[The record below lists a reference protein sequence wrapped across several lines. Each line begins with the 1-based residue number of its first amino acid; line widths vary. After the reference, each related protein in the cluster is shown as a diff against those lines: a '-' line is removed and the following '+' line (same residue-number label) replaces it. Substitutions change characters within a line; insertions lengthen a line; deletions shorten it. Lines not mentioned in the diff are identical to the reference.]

1 MNMMLLECCW
11 SCKLGHKTRLFLL
24 VVGLLLYLVIGAFVF
39 QALEER
45 NESDQI
51 TELRSVRAEFAAKI
65 GVEGKLHLCLVC
77 TEKEA
82 SSLKIPILIGP
93 FNGL

>member
-51 TELRSVRAEFAAKI
+51 TELRGVRAEFAAKI
-65 GVEGKLHLCLVC
+65 GVEGKLHLCLV
-77 TEKEA
+77 
-82 SSLKIPILIGP
+82 
-93 FNGL
+93 